1 MKAQHSKTSDELKAL
16 TAELSDTLGYKTPPC
31 FISPREVEN
40 LGVATC
46 NTLAVW
52 RSSGRYNLPY
62 VKMSRR
68 VKYRLT
74 DIAQHLMSRTVT
86 HTGQLEG

>member
-1 MKAQHSKTSDELKAL
+1 MTVHHKKDPAFDDLKA
-16 TAELSDTLGYKTPPC
+16 ELAAQLGYPIPPTFITPDD
-31 FISPREVEN
+31 VEA
-40 LGVATC
+40 LGIATK

-62 VKMSRR
+62 VKISRR

>member
-1 MKAQHSKTSDELKAL
+1 MTVHYEISPEDLEAL

-31 FISPREVEN
+31 FIRPDEVES
-40 LGVATC
+40 LGVATR

-62 VKMSRR
+62 TKVSRR

-74 DIAQHLMSRTVT
+74 DIARHLLARSVT
-86 HTGQLEG
+86 HTSQLEG

>member
-1 MKAQHSKTSDELKAL
+1 MSYSE
-16 TAELSDTLGYKTPPC
+16 AELNQLTQELSNTLGYKSRPCYITPE
-31 FISPREVEN
+31 EVAL
-40 LGVATC
+40 LGVASK

-62 VKMSRR
+62 VKMSRLVR
-68 VKYRLT
+68 YRLT
-74 DIAQHLMSRTVT
+74 DVAQHLISRTVT